1 MRRILQQFISLTTT
15 KLTANVYTEFSP
27 YLSCTMGNWECCFC
41 LTSNAAR
48 RSRSSDYTKNDY
60 KCIYRTLRSLSWKWS
75 GSVPSVL
82 HRMLHV
88 RSLSNDSSN
97 IDSTT
102 SRIDTD
108 VVMQESLLPKVS
120 ETLGSSSLVNRILTR
135 ASREPN
141 GYTETRWN
149 KNHARISRLW
159 QWRLRCNEMPFLMM
173 SREEFLFGLEVNLVL
188 PIGWGGVFSR
198 ETP

>member
-1 MRRILQQFISLTTT
+1 MRRIFPRKIDT
-15 KLTANVYTEFSP
+15 
-27 YLSCTMGNWECCFC
+27 
-41 LTSNAAR
+41 
-48 RSRSSDYTKNDY
+48 
-60 KCIYRTLRSLSWKWS
+60 
-75 GSVPSVL
+75 
-82 HRMLHV
+82 
-88 RSLSNDSSN
+88 SN

-135 ASREPN
+135 AENQMDTWKPDGTKIMQEFQGFDNEDFDVTKCLFDDVQNS
-141 GYTETRWN
+141 
-149 KNHARISRLW
+149 K
-159 QWRLRCNEMPFLMM
+159 LRFMTC
-173 SREEFLFGLEVNLVL
+173 REEFLFGLEINLVL